1 MFITPGGKEYAEFYK
16 QNDSISTFARKVKSV
31 SVSGSKIKLV
41 LQPETVK
48 FKNGNASGA
57 LNVHDGFVN
66 SGVGSLSLG
75 SGSTSSYKAGMN
87 LPEKKL
93 KFTEKKPGTTVTAV
107 LNSDGTLKSLS
118 VNSPY
123 ILESTS
129 TVESKKLYILMD
141 GAVKSSYTF
150 SYK

>member
-1 MFITPGGKEYAEFYK
+1 
-16 QNDSISTFARKVKSV
+16 
-31 SVSGSKIKLV
+31 
-41 LQPETVK
+41 
-48 FKNGNASGA
+48 
-57 LNVHDGFVN
+57 
-66 SGVGSLSLG
+66 
-75 SGSTSSYKAGMN
+75 MN
-87 LPEKKL
+87 LTEKKS
-93 KFTEKKPGTTVTAV
+93 KFTENKPGTTVTAV

-123 ILESTS
+123 ILESNS